1 MDMIM
6 DFVLFLFGLNK
17 AEDIDADTN
26 STRKWMRRFALF
38 SLLLICIF
46 ITSFFIKYL
55 VNNT

>member
-17 AEDIDADTN
+17 VEDIDADTN

-38 SLLLICIF
+38 TLLLICIF
-46 ITSFFIKYL
+46 IYYVIFH
-55 VNNT
+55 